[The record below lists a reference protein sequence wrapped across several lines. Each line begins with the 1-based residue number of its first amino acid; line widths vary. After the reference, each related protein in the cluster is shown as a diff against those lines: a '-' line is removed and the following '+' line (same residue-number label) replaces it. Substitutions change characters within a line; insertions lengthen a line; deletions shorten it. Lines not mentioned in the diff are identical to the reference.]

1 MCGRYALYELM
12 GLRRRFNLATKPTFV
27 SKDNFNVAPRQRLP
41 VIIQDEEKGRLA
53 ELMQWGFL
61 PFFAK
66 DPAKSFRPINTVSET
81 AFEKPMWRQAV
92 KHHRALI
99 PTRGFYEWQKFYG
112 DNGKVERKV
121 PYFIHPKD
129 QQLFSF
135 AGVYSVWKDVEGYPL
150 YTFSI
155 MTTGPNKD
163 MEPIHNR
170 MPVML
175 HPDQE
180 AAWLNPQYSERE
192 QPAELLVPYEDNML
206 EIYRVSD
213 DVNSPRH
220 NGHHLVEAVAA

>member
-1 MCGRYALYELM
+1 MCGRYALYEAKDL
-12 GLRRRFNLATKPTFV
+12 GPRFNLATRPTFV
-27 SKDNFNVAPRQRLP
+27 SKDNYNVAPRQRVP
-41 VIIQDEEKGRLA
+41 VIYQEEGKRVA

-66 DPAKSFRPINTVSET
+66 DPAKSVRPINTMAET
-81 AFEKPMWRQAV
+81 AFEKPMWREAV
-92 KHHRALI
+92 KHHRCLV

-112 DNGKVERKV
+112 DNGKVERKI

-129 QQLFSF
+129 QSLFSF
-135 AGVYSVWKDVEGYPL
+135 AGVYSVWKDVEGLPL

-155 MTTGPNKD
+155 MTTGPNKE

-180 AAWLNPQYSERE
+180 AIWLDPQYSE
-192 QPAELLVPYEDNML
+192 QAQLAELLVPYEDNGL
-206 EIYRVSD
+206 EIYKVSE

-220 NGHHLVEAVAA
+220 NDKYLVEAVAA